1 MIRLSLP
8 YIKRDEIEE
17 VTKVLNSR
25 YLVQGEKVRQFEEII
40 SRYLRVKYCIAVSS
54 GTAAL
59 HLALLAVG
67 VKKGDEVIVP
77 DFTFPATA
85 NAVELIGANTKF
97 VDINLDSFCMD
108 ADRIEEKITEK
119 AKAIIPVHEFGQS
132 ADMDKIMD
140 IARKY
145 KLKVVEDAAC
155 ALGTEYKGEKVGT
168 IGNVG
173 CFSFHARKPITTGEG
188 GMIATNNEEIA
199 KKVRILRNH
208 GEKSING
215 KADFVEAGFN
225 YRMTDIQAAIGIAQ
239 MKKIKEMM
247 DYKKQIADEYNKFLK
262 DETLLTIPC
271 EKGYGKHIYQ
281 TYHVL
286 LHNSINRDFVKEKLK
301 ENGVESN
308 LGAYAV
314 HCQSYYRNKYKL
326 NDENFQNS
334 LYSYKKGLALP
345 MYYELDLK
353 EIKFICDCI
362 KKSIL
367 WGDKNKI

>member
-1 MIRLSLP
+1 M
-8 YIKRDEIEE
+8 
-17 VTKVLNSR
+17 
-25 YLVQGEKVRQFEEII
+25 
-40 SRYLRVKYCIAVSS
+40 
-54 GTAAL
+54 
-59 HLALLAVG
+59 
-67 VKKGDEVIVP
+67 
-77 DFTFPATA
+77 
-85 NAVELIGANTKF
+85 
-97 VDINLDSFCMD
+97 
-108 ADRIEEKITEK
+108 
-119 AKAIIPVHEFGQS
+119 
-132 ADMDKIMD
+132 
-140 IARKY
+140 
-145 KLKVVEDAAC
+145 
-155 ALGTEYKGEKVGT
+155 
-168 IGNVG
+168 
-173 CFSFHARKPITTGEG
+173 
-188 GMIATNNEEIA
+188 
-199 KKVRILRNH
+199 
-208 GEKSING
+208 NG

-247 DYKKQIADEYNKFLK
+247 DYRKQIADEYNKFLK